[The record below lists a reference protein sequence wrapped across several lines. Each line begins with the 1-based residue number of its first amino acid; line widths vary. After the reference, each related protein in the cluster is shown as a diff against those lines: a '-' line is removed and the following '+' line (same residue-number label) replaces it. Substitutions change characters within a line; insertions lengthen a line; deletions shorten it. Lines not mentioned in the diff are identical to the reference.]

1 MLGVRAGRSKL
12 PGSAG
17 IADKSDAKNG
27 DHNNAD
33 KSDDGNDPSKRPKA

>member
-1 MLGVRAGRSKL
+1 MSARAGWSKL

-33 KSDDGNDPSKRPKA
+33 KSDDGNDLNKRPKA